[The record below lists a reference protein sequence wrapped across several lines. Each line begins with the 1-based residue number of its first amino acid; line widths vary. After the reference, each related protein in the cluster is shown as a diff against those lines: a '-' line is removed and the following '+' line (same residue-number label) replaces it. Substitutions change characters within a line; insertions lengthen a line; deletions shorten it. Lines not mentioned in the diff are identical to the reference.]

1 MNFTDGFA
9 GLIVR
14 KIDFAYSNDRTIAY
28 ILICI
33 FERII
38 DSKSDVYRVDRS
50 WMKCADMITASAGFK
65 AITTPELLLQK

>member
-9 GLIVR
+9 GLIAR

-38 DSKSDVYRVDRS
+38 GSKSDAYRVDRS
-50 WMKCADMITASAGFK
+50 WMKCAEIITASAGF
-65 AITTPELLLQK
+65 EL